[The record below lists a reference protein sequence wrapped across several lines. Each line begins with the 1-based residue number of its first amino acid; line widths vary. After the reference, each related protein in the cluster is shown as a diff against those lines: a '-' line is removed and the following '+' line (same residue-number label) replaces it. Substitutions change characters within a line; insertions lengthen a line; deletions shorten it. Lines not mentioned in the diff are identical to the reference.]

1 MSYKLRFPFSG
12 PWQEFNNWVERA
24 TWILPHPQSAHQKCS
39 NLVQRKVH
47 LSKRIRNIQK
57 RDKKML
63 LKVKTSKTWG
73 EKYNQY
79 FLLLWLPRLRIYICF
94 MIYGAILSSKWK
106 EFQIAYYLIFELKL
120 KHWGLHPKIL
130 LGSQDME
137 DLREPFYQRPQ
148 PRFAW
153 TIWKM

>member
-1 MSYKLRFPFSG
+1 MGGLKILFLQPSGLCTIYNLTFSMLYKLRFPFSG

-73 EKYNQY
+73 GKIQPIFFSFVTTSFKNLYLFHDIWGAQY
-79 FLLLWLPRLRIYICF
+79 YQS
-94 MIYGAILSSKWK
+94 GKNSKLHLI
-106 EFQIAYYLIFELKL
+106 EYLN
-120 KHWGLHPKIL
+120 W
-130 LGSQDME
+130 S
-137 DLREPFYQRPQ
+137 
-148 PRFAW
+148 
-153 TIWKM
+153 